1 MAFAPYYA
9 LLSYFQAETQKSCLW
24 FTLQREVTFMRVTY
38 SFILEVFHSRQK
50 VIEVG
55 KRRRNKSSF
64 LNVLL
69 KSRQEA
75 SEQNTKE
82 RDVFEVC

>member
-1 MAFAPYYA
+1 
-9 LLSYFQAETQKSCLW
+9 
-24 FTLQREVTFMRVTY
+24 MRVTY